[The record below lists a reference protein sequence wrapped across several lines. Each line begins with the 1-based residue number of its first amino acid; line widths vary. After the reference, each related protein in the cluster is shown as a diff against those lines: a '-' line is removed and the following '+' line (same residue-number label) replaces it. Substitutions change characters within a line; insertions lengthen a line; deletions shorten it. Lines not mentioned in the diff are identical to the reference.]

1 VVAKR
6 RVSKYT
12 GALNDD
18 WHKVKCMRVH
28 DFVIGGWISGTDH
41 SIAALLLGEVVD
53 GDLRY
58 VGQVRSPFDSRL
70 MSAVRRLLTPRTISP
85 FRDEMND
92 LEAKFCEPA
101 FRASVEF
108 LDFTDDGYLR
118 HPAFRRFA
126 NELTSEL

>member
-1 VVAKR
+1 
-6 RVSKYT
+6 
-12 GALNDD
+12 
-18 WHKVKCMRVH
+18 MRVH
-28 DFVIGGWISGTDH
+28 YFVIGGWISGTDH
-41 SIAALLLGEVVD
+41 SIAALLLGEFVD

-58 VGQVRSPFDSRL
+58 VGQARSPFDSKL
-70 MSAVRRLLTPRTISP
+70 MSAVRRLLTPRAISP

-92 LEAKFCEPA
+92 LAAKFCEPA

-108 LDFTDDGYLR
+108 LDFTDDGYLW